1 MKNLIIGIAIATTT
15 LAACNSG
22 SKNSAENIKTDDTMK
37 VDNSMAKDAT
47 PPNNSTLKSDGAMTE
62 MVTQYLQIKNA
73 LANDNGKDAA
83 SAGDAFVESMGKMD
97 KNSIP
102 ADKKKTW
109 DNISDD
115 AKEMAEHIAKNA
127 DKIEHQREHFDM
139 LSKDMYDMVKS
150 FGSGQTLYQDF
161 CPMYNDKKGATW
173 LSETKQIKNPYFGKK
188 MPTCG
193 SIKEEIK

>member
-1 MKNLIIGIAIATTT
+1 MGIVA
-15 LAACNSG
+15 SR
-22 SKNSAENIKTDDTMK
+22 
-37 VDNSMAKDAT
+37 SMAKDAT

-109 DNISDD
+109 
-115 AKEMAEHIAKNA
+115 
-127 DKIEHQREHFDM
+127 
-139 LSKDMYDMVKS
+139 
-150 FGSGQTLYQDF
+150 
-161 CPMYNDKKGATW
+161 
-173 LSETKQIKNPYFGKK
+173 
-188 MPTCG
+188 
-193 SIKEEIK
+193 